1 MSELMK
7 NTLILTIAE
16 MLEETD
22 DINWIREEVSTMF
35 DVKIEDD
42 LWPLLH
48 LQAAIRTHATVT
60 KQ

>member
-22 DINWIREEVSTMF
+22 DVEWIKEEVTAMF
-35 DVKIEDD
+35 DVEIHDK

-48 LQAAIRTHATVT
+48 LQAAIRTHAV
-60 KQ
+60 

>member
-22 DINWIREEVSTMF
+22 DVEWIKEEVTAMF
-35 DVKIEDD
+35 DVEIDD
-42 LWPLLH
+42 ELWPLLH
-48 LQAAIRTHATVT
+48 LQAAIRTHAV
-60 KQ
+60 